1 MFKISAAYTVAALI
15 WFLIMSNLIKGFLG
29 RKINTKTSILTES
42 ITDIQ
47 EFLIENIQQ
56 IKLIKISSTELSSTN
71 KYDIKIK
78 RLWRI
83 NS

>member
-1 MFKISAAYTVAALI
+1 MTALI

-47 EFLIENIQQ
+47 EFLIR
-56 IKLIKISSTELSSTN
+56 ISN
-71 KYDIKIK
+71 
-78 RLWRI
+78 R
-83 NS
+83 